1 MPEEKEGKRASE
13 GEAEAEQHSTAT
25 TNRRN
30 FLKGGAVAAGAG
42 LAYAAAPGLMAA
54 ASAAEKQPKGA
65 AKGTTPL
72 QDVIARF
79 DLWFYPGEPVAPDEM
94 RVTLMGTG
102 WGNIIRPA
110 QHGVSIFVELGNGDS
125 FMFDAGPGCIINYN
139 AMQVP
144 LSRMNKIFLT
154 HLHTDHTTDLPWIY
168 TFGPAVDR
176 FAPLEIYGPTGM
188 SPEYGT
194 KANIGALK
202 QYTKWHRDS
211 FAASIPIDKGYDLE
225 ITEYDYLKN
234 PGIAYQK
241 NGVTI
246 KHFPALHVIDGAVS
260 YRLEWNG
267 LSLVW
272 SGDTQPNQYMV
283 ENAKGVD
290 LLIHETAPDPK
301 RYSMAQNMPLAVAE
315 NVVKVSHTPAKALG
329 KILQLTKPR
338 LGVTCHSPIDPQE
351 IDVITR
357 GVHAHWDG
365 PYQIG
370 EDRMVF
376 NISKKQ
382 ILIRKCALQDRPW
395 STGVDQPA
403 STAPAL
409 DNKDYRTAI
418 FQEKVLKDY

>member
-1 MPEEKEGKRASE
+1 MDEKDSKV
-13 GEAEAEQHSTAT
+13 EQSSAAKTS
-25 TNRRN
+25 RRD
-30 FLKGGAVAAGAG
+30 FLKGSAAIAGSALVGAAVKASS
-42 LAYAAAPGLMAA
+42 
-54 ASAAEKQPKGA
+54 ASAATQTKS
-65 AKGTTPL
+65 KGTTPL
-72 QDVIARF
+72 QDVVARP
-79 DLWFYPGEPVAPDEM
+79 DLWYYPGEEVAPDEM

-154 HLHTDHTTDLPWIY
+154 HLHTDHTTDIPWIY

-176 FAPLEIYGPTGM
+176 FAPLEVYGPTGM
-188 SPEYGT
+188 TPEYGT
-194 KANIGALK
+194 KANISAMK

-211 FAASIPIDKGYDLE
+211 FAASIPIDKGYDLN

-267 LSLVW
+267 LSVVW
-272 SGDTQPNQYMV
+272 SGDTQPNQYMTQ
-283 ENAKGVD
+283 NAKGVD
-290 LLIHETAPDPK
+290 LLIHETAPDPA
-301 RYSMAQNMPLAVAE
+301 RYAMAQNMPLAVAE

-338 LGVTCHSPIDPQE
+338 LGVTCHSPVDPQE
-351 IDVITR
+351 YDYIHQ
-357 GVHAHWDG
+357 GVHKHWDG

-382 ILIRKCALQDRPW
+382 IMIRKGALQDRPW
-395 STGVDQPA
+395 STGIDQPS
-403 STAPAL
+403 STKPAL
-409 DNKDYRTAI
+409 DNKKFRTSI
-418 FQEKVLKDY
+418 FQDKVLKDY